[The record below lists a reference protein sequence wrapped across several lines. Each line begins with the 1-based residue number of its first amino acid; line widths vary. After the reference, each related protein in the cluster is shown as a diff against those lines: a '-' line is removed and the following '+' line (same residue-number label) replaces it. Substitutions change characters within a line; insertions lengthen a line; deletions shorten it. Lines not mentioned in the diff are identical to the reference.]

1 MEIMQTYELTKVYG
15 RAEARVEALKSAN
28 ITINKGEFVAIVGP
42 SGSGKS
48 TLLHLMAGLLNPTS
62 GGVLIEGKNIYN
74 LSENDL
80 SIYRRR
86 KIGFIFQFFN
96 LLPMLSLEENV
107 ILPALLDNKKV
118 DMEYLDELLNTLG
131 LTERRRH
138 LPGALSG
145 GQQQR
150 AAIARALFTKP
161 SIVFAD
167 EPTGNLDSKSS
178 KEVLDLMTMSIKK
191 YNQTLVLITHDMNVA
206 KHADKILRIDDGIVS
221 EHGTSIT
228 AEGRDIG

>member
-1 MEIMQTYELTKVYG
+1 MEILKTYELTKTYG
-15 RAEARVEALKSAN
+15 TADTKVEALKATN
-28 ITINKGEFVAIVGP
+28 ISINKGEFVAVVGP

-48 TLLHLMAGLLNPTS
+48 TLLHIMAGLLKPSS
-62 GGVLIEGKNIYN
+62 GTILIEGKNIYN
-74 LSENDL
+74 LNEDEL
-80 SIYRRR
+80 SIFRRR
-86 KIGFIFQFFN
+86 NIGFIFQFFN

-107 ILPALLDNKKV
+107 ILPAILDNKKV
-118 DMEYLDELLNTLG
+118 DMEYLDELLKVLG
-131 LTERRRH
+131 LSDRRRH

-161 SIVFAD
+161 SIIFAD

-178 KEVLDLMTMSIKK
+178 KEVLELLTMSIKK

-206 KHADKILRIDDGIVS
+206 KHSDRILSIEDGIV
-221 EHGTSIT
+221 TSK
-228 AEGRDIG
+228 EYSMSF

>member
-1 MEIMQTYELTKVYG
+1 MEILKTYELTKTYG
-15 RAEARVEALKSAN
+15 IADTKVEALKATN
-28 ITINKGEFVAIVGP
+28 ISINKGEFVAVVGP

-48 TLLHLMAGLLNPTS
+48 TLLHIMAGLLKPSS
-62 GGVLIEGKNIYN
+62 GTVLIEGKNIYN
-74 LSENDL
+74 LNEDEL
-80 SIYRRR
+80 SIFRRR
-86 KIGFIFQFFN
+86 NIGFIFQFFN

-107 ILPALLDNKKV
+107 ILPAILDNKKV
-118 DMEYLDELLNTLG
+118 DMEYLDELLKVLG
-131 LTERRRH
+131 LSDRRRH

-161 SIVFAD
+161 SIIFAD

-178 KEVLDLMTMSIKK
+178 KEVLELLTMSIKK

-206 KHADKILRIDDGIVS
+206 KHSDRILSIEDGIV
-221 EHGTSIT
+221 TSK
-228 AEGRDIG
+228 EYSMSF

>member
-1 MEIMQTYELTKVYG
+1 MEILHTYELRKTYG
-15 RAEARVEALKSAN
+15 EKEVQVEALKATN
-28 ITINKGEFVAIVGP
+28 ISINKGEFVAIVGP

-48 TLLHLMAGLLNPTS
+48 TLLHLMAGLLQPTG

-80 SIYRRR
+80 SIFRR
-86 KIGFIFQFFN
+86 KNIGFIFQFFN

-118 DMEYLDELLNTLG
+118 DMDYLDELLKILG
-131 LTERRRH
+131 LIERRRH
-138 LPGALSG
+138 LPSALSG

-161 SIVFAD
+161 TIIFAD

-178 KEVLDLMTMSIKK
+178 KEVLELLIMSIKK

-206 KHADKILRIDDGIVS
+206 KHTDRILRIEDGVVS
-221 EHGTSIT
+221 ENLKVT
-228 AEGRDIG
+228 DI

>member
-1 MEIMQTYELTKVYG
+1 MKILETSGLTKTYG
-15 RAEARVEALKSAN
+15 EGETRVEALKAAN
-28 ITINKGEFVAIVGP
+28 ISIEKGEFAAVVGP

-48 TLLHLMAGLLNPTS
+48 TLLHLMAGLMYPTS
-62 GGVLIEGKNIYN
+62 GAVMIEGKNIYN

-86 KIGFIFQFFN
+86 KIGFVFQFFN

-107 ILPALLDNKKV
+107 VLPALLDQRKV
-118 DMEYLDELLNTLG
+118 DMDYLEELLNALG
-131 LTERRRH
+131 LTDRRKH

-150 AAIARALFTKP
+150 AAIARALYTKP
-161 SIVFAD
+161 LIVFAD

-178 KEVLDLMTMSIKK
+178 SEVLELMTETIKR
-191 YNQTLVLITHDMNVA
+191 YNQTLVLITHDMDVA
-206 KHADKILRIDDGIVS
+206 KHADRIIRINDGIVS
-221 EHGTSIT
+221 VQ
-228 AEGRDIG
+228 

>member
-1 MEIMQTYELTKVYG
+1 MEILRTYKLTKTYG
-15 RAEARVEALKSAN
+15 KGETEVEALKEAEIS
-28 ITINKGEFVAIVGP
+28 INRGEFVAVVGP

-48 TLLHLMAGLLNPTS
+48 TLLHLIAGLMQPTRGS
-62 GGVLIEGKNIYN
+62 VLIEGKNIYN
-74 LSENDL
+74 LSENEL
-80 SIYRRR
+80 SIFRRR
-86 KIGFIFQFFN
+86 NIGFIFQFFN

-118 DMEYLDELLNTLG
+118 DMEYLDELLKVLG
-131 LTERRRH
+131 LSERRRH

-178 KEVLDLMTMSIKK
+178 KEVLELLTMSIKK

-206 KHADKILRIDDGIVS
+206 KHADRIIKIEDGVVS
-221 EHGTSIT
+221 ENLKIIES
-228 AEGRDIG
+228 

>member
-1 MEIMQTYELTKVYG
+1 VEILSTYKLTKTYG
-15 RAEARVEALKSAN
+15 KGETEVEALRAAEIS
-28 ITINKGEFVAIVGP
+28 INKGEFVAVVGP

-48 TLLHLMAGLLNPTS
+48 TLLHLIAGLMQPTRGS
-62 GGVLIEGKNIYN
+62 VLIEGKNIYN
-74 LSENDL
+74 LSENEL
-80 SIYRRR
+80 SIFRRR
-86 KIGFIFQFFN
+86 NIGFIFQFFN

-118 DMEYLDELLNTLG
+118 DMEYLDELLKVLG
-131 LTERRRH
+131 LSERRRH

-178 KEVLDLMTMSIKK
+178 KEVLELLTMSIKK
-191 YNQTLVLITHDMNVA
+191 YNQTLVLITHDLNVA
-206 KHADKILRIDDGIVS
+206 KHADRIIKIEDGVVS
-221 EHGTSIT
+221 ENLKVIES
-228 AEGRDIG
+228 

>member
-1 MEIMQTYELTKVYG
+1 MSILETYELLKTYG
-15 RAEARVEALKSAN
+15 EDETRVEALKATN
-28 ITINKGEFVAIVGP
+28 ISIEKGEFVAVAGP

-48 TLLHLMAGLLNPTS
+48 TLLHLLAGLLNPTR
-62 GGVLIEGKNIYN
+62 GAVMIEGKNIYN

-86 KIGFIFQFFN
+86 NIGFVFQFFN

-107 ILPALLDNKKV
+107 ILPALLDKKKV
-118 DMEYLDELLNTLG
+118 DMDYLEELLKVLG
-131 LTERRRH
+131 LSDRRKH

-161 SIVFAD
+161 KIVFAD
-167 EPTGNLDSKSS
+167 EPTGNLDSKSNN
-178 KEVLDLMTMSIKK
+178 EVLELLTETIKR
-191 YNQTLVLITHDMNVA
+191 YNQTLVLITHDVNVA
-206 KHADKILRIDDGIVS
+206 KHADRILKIEDGVVR
-221 EHGTSIT
+221 E
-228 AEGRDIG
+228 DIESNMA

>member
-1 MEIMQTYELTKVYG
+1 MEILRTYKLTKTYG
-15 RAEARVEALKSAN
+15 KGEAEVEALKEAEIS
-28 ITINKGEFVAIVGP
+28 INKGEFVAVVGP

-48 TLLHLMAGLLNPTS
+48 TLLHIIAGLMQPTRGS
-62 GGVLIEGKNIYN
+62 VLIEGKNIYN
-74 LSENDL
+74 LSENEL
-80 SIYRRR
+80 SIFRRR
-86 KIGFIFQFFN
+86 NIGFIFQFFN

-118 DMEYLDELLNTLG
+118 DMEYLDELLRVLG
-131 LTERRRH
+131 LSERRRH

-178 KEVLDLMTMSIKK
+178 KEVLELLTMSIKK

-206 KHADKILRIDDGIVS
+206 MHADRIIKIEDGVVS
-221 EHGTSIT
+221 EDLKVIES
-228 AEGRDIG
+228 